1 MKKDFIV
8 NFLLLLLTLLVAII
22 VYMLGLWF
30 CFAATLLF
38 SLLIICRQF
47 YLFDKYGEM
56 LSAEKLTQRHSSEKA
71 FELEAELHFYKLLMD
86 EVDAAVLL
94 STESGCVEWKNR
106 AAHELLCGAEV
117 LPPEIIQAE
126 AERRD
131 ELCFCGKEYL
141 LSSSRV
147 VMRNSTR
154 KLIVLKNIHAAI
166 EKSRVESWHK
176 LVRVLTHEIMNS
188 MTPIISLSS
197 TLCDSMKP
205 DDFGTDND
213 SVQNLRDGLQI
224 INRRSSGLL
233 SFVENYRKLTRIAVP
248 VPERFR
254 VVELFDDM
262 RRLFTQPFVG
272 FNLANIVD
280 VCISADRAQIE
291 QVMINI
297 IKNAVEACEEKESA
311 LSENSDED
319 YVKDVLCSAKVQNIG
334 SGEFLVI
341 TVKDNGLGILD
352 SVLEQ
357 IFVPFFTTKQKGS
370 GIGLSLSKQI
380 IVNHGGDIEVLSQEN
395 VGSEVVC
402 RLPI

>member
-1 MKKDFIV
+1 MKRDFIV
-8 NFLLLLLTLLVAII
+8 NFLLLLVVLLLAVA
-22 VYMLGLWF
+22 VYVQGLWF
-30 CFAATLLF
+30 CFTATLLLC
-38 SLLIICRQF
+38 LLIICRQF
-47 YLFDKYGEM
+47 AQFDKYSEI
-56 LSAEKLTQRHSSEKA
+56 LSAEKLIQRHSVEKA
-71 FELEAELHFYKLLMD
+71 SEIESELHFYKLLMD

-94 STESGCVEWKNR
+94 STESGGVEWKNR
-106 AAHELLCGAEV
+106 AAHELLCGVEV
-117 LPPEIIQAE
+117 LPPEMMQAV

-131 ELCFCGKEYL
+131 ELRFGGKEYL

-166 EKSRVESWHK
+166 EKNRVESWHK

-197 TLCDSMKP
+197 TLCDSMQP
-205 DDFGTDND
+205 DGFGSDSD

-262 RRLFTQPFVG
+262 RRLFTQPFVRFG
-272 FNLANIVD
+272 LTDVAD
-280 VCISADRAQIE
+280 VCISVDRAQIE

-297 IKNAVEACEEKESA
+297 IKNAVEACEERECAFGESGG
-311 LSENSDED
+311 ED
-319 YVKDVLCSAKVQNIG
+319 YVKEVLCTAKVESLAG
-334 SGEFLVI
+334 GEFLVI

-380 IVNHGGDIEVLSQEN
+380 IVNHGGDIEVFSQEN
-395 VGSEVVC
+395 DGCEVVC